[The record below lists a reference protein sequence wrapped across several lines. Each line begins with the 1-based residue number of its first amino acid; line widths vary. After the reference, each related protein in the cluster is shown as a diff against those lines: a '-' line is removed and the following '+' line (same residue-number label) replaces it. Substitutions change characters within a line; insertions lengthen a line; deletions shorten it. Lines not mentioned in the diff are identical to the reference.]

1 MNFNIANL
9 YPEVRFPVS
18 ATTPMIAP
26 FIKWCHDDDWFVT
39 SPSNTNL
46 TSNGEIKVEKISLK
60 VADFQYLEGHCIDG
74 EYLKCECNMLP
85 NLNIILFQE
94 EFCSRQQDIYF

>member
-74 EYLKCECNMLP
+74 EY
-85 NLNIILFQE
+85 
-94 EFCSRQQDIYF
+94 